1 MQLILDIVTILC
13 IGLMIGA
20 EFTVSAF
27 INPILQQLGDSAQAH
42 ATQLFA
48 RKLGAVMPF
57 WYALGLLLLIAETTI
72 VRQEPG
78 MAFLVTAS
86 AIWAAVIVLTLM
98 FLVPINNRIA
108 NADSGA
114 FTDALRREHT
124 KWDILHR
131 GRVLAL
137 SVAMIC
143 MLLGIRL

>member
-1 MQLILDIVTILC
+1 MEPILDVVTILC

-27 INPILQQLGDSAQAH
+27 INPILQQLGETAQAH
-42 ATQLFA
+42 ATRLFA
-48 RKLGAVMPF
+48 RKLGAIMPF
-57 WYALGLLLLIAETTI
+57 WYALCLLLLISETI
-72 VRQEPG
+72 VVWHAPG
-78 MAFLVTAS
+78 MAFLVSAS

-143 MLLGIRL
+143 LLVGIRM

>member
-1 MQLILDIVTILC
+1 MQPILDVVTILC

-27 INPILQQLGDSAQAH
+27 INPILQQLGASAQAH

-48 RKLGAVMPF
+48 RKLGGIMPF
-57 WYALGLLLLIAETTI
+57 WYALSLLLLIAETI
-72 VRQEPG
+72 IAWHAPG
-78 MAFLVTAS
+78 MAFLVSAS
-86 AIWAAVIVLTLM
+86 AIWVAVIVFTLM

-108 NADSGA
+108 NAESGA
-114 FTDALRREHT
+114 FTPALRRQHT
-124 KWDILHR
+124 QWDILHR

-143 MLLGIRL
+143 MLVGIRM

>member
-1 MQLILDIVTILC
+1 METILDVVTILC

-27 INPILQQLGDSAQAH
+27 INPILRQLGETAQAH

-57 WYALGLLLLIAETTI
+57 WYVLGLLLLIAETTFLWHA
-72 VRQEPG
+72 PG
-78 MAFLVTAS
+78 MVFLLFAS

-114 FTDALRREHT
+114 FTAVLRREHT
-124 KWDILHR
+124 RWDILHR
-131 GRVLAL
+131 ERVLAL
-137 SVAMIC
+137 SAAMIC
-143 MLLGIRL
+143 MLVGIRM